1 MRGGNLK
8 LIEVP
13 STLSKLREQVSFTY
27 GTPGTIVYFCVL
39 ISSFSEVRKYGNGF
53 EQPSG

>member
-1 MRGGNLK
+1 MMHGGNLK

-27 GTPGTIVYFCVL
+27 GTPGTIVFFCVL
-39 ISSFSEVRKYGNGF
+39 ISSISEIRKYGNGF
-53 EQPSG
+53 E